1 MHMVTV
7 MYMEIIPS
15 LLQKRKI
22 SVQAIIMIIS
32 LGVEDFINEKW
43 YNWLV
48 NKKDKLE
55 FVEVF

>member
-1 MHMVTV
+1 
-7 MYMEIIPS
+7 
-15 LLQKRKI
+15 
-22 SVQAIIMIIS
+22 MIIS

>member
-1 MHMVTV
+1 
-7 MYMEIIPS
+7 
-15 LLQKRKI
+15 
-22 SVQAIIMIIS
+22 MIIS

-55 FVEVF
+55 FEYQ